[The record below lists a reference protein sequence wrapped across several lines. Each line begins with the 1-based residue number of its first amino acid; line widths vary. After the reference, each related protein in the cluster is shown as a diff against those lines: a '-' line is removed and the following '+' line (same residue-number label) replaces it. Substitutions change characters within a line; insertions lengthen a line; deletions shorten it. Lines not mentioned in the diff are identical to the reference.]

1 MEFSYFTRKK
11 TLEKL
16 DGKEFDVLIIG
27 GGIAGAGVAGILAAN
42 DLRVLLVEKGDFGSG
57 TSSNSSKLIHGGLR
71 YLAQGH
77 FLLTREL
84 LLERNY
90 LLKNVEIVRSMNF
103 DILIDNFSWSKF
115 SISFG
120 LFLYN
125 ILGGIRQI
133 PRFHRGKYNYDGYRG
148 YFSYMDGLTDDAL
161 LVVYNVVSAV
171 MSGASALN
179 YVSVQDLKDYDEGV
193 LVNLKDSLD
202 GRSYTVRA
210 SAVVNATGPWVN
222 EIHEKYT
229 GKKIENLKLS
239 RGVHLI
245 LNNKHLNIQNA
256 IAFRSHIDKRQMF
269 LIPRG
274 EVVIAGTTD
283 DFTDRPWD
291 DHIEEKEREYIFS
304 SVSRIIRELKKDDV
318 VGEYVGVRPLY
329 GRGNDPGRVTRDFH
343 LLTEKRMISVMGV
356 KITNYRNASRK
367 VSAKVGNVLGHKI
380 KTSGLPVISYRRN
393 CADAIECA
401 IKQECAITTEDVI
414 RRRIGAFYF
423 TVDRGR
429 SLEEIVNR
437 KIMEFRANK

>member
-1 MEFSYFTRKK
+1 MEFSYFTRKQILD
-11 TLEKL
+11 TL

-27 GGIAGAGVAGILAAN
+27 GGITGAGVAGVLASN

-77 FLLTREL
+77 LLLTREL

-90 LLKNVEIVRSMNF
+90 LLKNVEIVKSMNF
-103 DILIDNFSWSKF
+103 DILIDSFSWSRL
-115 SISFG
+115 SISSG
-120 LFLYN
+120 LLLYN
-125 ILGGIRQI
+125 VLGGIHQI
-133 PRFHRGKYNYDGYRG
+133 PRFHGGKYDYDGYRG

-161 LVVYNVVSAV
+161 LVIYNVVSAV
-171 MSGASALN
+171 MNGASALN
-179 YVSVQDLKDYDEGV
+179 YVSVQDFRNEEEGV
-193 LVNLKDSLD
+193 LVNLRDSLD
-202 GRSYTVRA
+202 GRSYSVRTN
-210 SAVVNATGPWVN
+210 AVVNATGPWVN
-222 EIHEKYT
+222 EVHEKYAQ
-229 GKKIENLKLS
+229 KKIENLRLS

-245 LNNKHLNIQNA
+245 LNNKRLNIQNA

-291 DHIEEKEREYIFS
+291 DHIEDKEREYIFS

-329 GRGNDPGRVTRDFH
+329 GSGNDPGRVTRDFH
-343 LLTEKRMISVMGV
+343 LVREKRMISVMGV

-367 VSAKVGNVLGHKI
+367 VAAKVGDVIGLKI

-429 SLEEIVNR
+429 SLEETVNK
-437 KIMEFRANK
+437 KIMEFRTRK